1 MRQGGFRTRGTE
13 KIYKNNQPI
22 ISIITVVYNGELTLE
37 DTILS
42 VLNQRYQNIEYIII
56 DGDSTD
62 QTLKI
67 INKYDDMLDYW
78 ISEPDEGV
86 YHAMNKGISLASG
99 DYIGLINSGDLY
111 QINTCTIVAKE
122 MMLNKSDVYYG
133 MVRVC
138 QQDDTLLCI
147 KGNTIDNIANEMIGL
162 EINRKDGGLRLK
174 GVLKKFTCDRPVISI
189 ITVVYN
195 AGAQLEN
202 TIKSVINQA
211 YDNIE
216 FIIID
221 GGSTDNSVE
230 IIKKYED
237 YIDYW
242 ESVADAGIYDAMNKG
257 WTHANDNSRVLFL
270 GAGDMILS
278 LPVETIIKNQLSN
291 SILYGMVDL
300 GECLFSS
307 VASWKLHLG
316 NTLHHQALLIPKKL
330 HLSPPFNTSYTVFAD
345 YDFNARLYKQ
355 NCHFEYVK
363 DFKSFAL
370 PDGVSSKSG
379 FTEMIKISRENFGSI
394 WALLSFFYLAYQRRK
409 GVRQG
414 RAHK

>member
-147 KGNTIDNIANEMIGL
+147 KGNTIDNIANEMIGHP
-162 EINRKDGGLRLK
+162 
-174 GVLKKFTCDRPVISI
+174 TCFIS
-189 ITVVYN
+189 TNVY
-195 AGAQLEN
+195 A
-202 TIKSVINQA
+202 K
-211 YDNIE
+211 
-216 FIIID
+216 
-221 GGSTDNSVE
+221 
-230 IIKKYED
+230 KKY
-237 YIDYW
+237 
-242 ESVADAGIYDAMNKG
+242 
-257 WTHANDNSRVLFL
+257 
-270 GAGDMILS
+270 
-278 LPVETIIKNQLSN
+278 
-291 SILYGMVDL
+291 
-300 GECLFSS
+300 
-307 VASWKLHLG
+307 
-316 NTLHHQALLIPKKL
+316 NTKFQSA
-330 HLSPPFNTSYTVFAD
+330 AD
-345 YDFNARLYKQ
+345 YDFVLQLRKEG
-355 NCHFEYVK
+355 C
-363 DFKSFAL
+363 SFYFIDQILATFYT
-370 PDGVSSKSG
+370 GGISSSKVGHLETNRIMYQYG
-379 FTEMIKISRENFGSI
+379 FQRYFTF
-394 WALLSFFYLAYQRRK
+394 LLKEIYLRLFR
-409 GVRQG
+409 
-414 RAHK
+414 